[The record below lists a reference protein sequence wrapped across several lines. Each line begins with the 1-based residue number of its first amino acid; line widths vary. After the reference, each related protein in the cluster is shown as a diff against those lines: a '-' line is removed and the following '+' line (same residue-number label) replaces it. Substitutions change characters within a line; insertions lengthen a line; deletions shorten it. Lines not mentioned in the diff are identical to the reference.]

1 MAVTP
6 NGDLLV
12 SQPFSDQISL
22 VRPNPAGDPI
32 VSTFVS
38 GLRKPHDMVFHVI
51 NNITYLY
58 VAESHQVVRYVYT
71 YGATTP
77 GARQLIVEKLPDAS
91 SAELGGNYGHQL
103 KNIAIGPDHKLYV
116 SIASRS
122 NADISSASGDPQD
135 GSTDP
140 IRATIYQY
148 NANGSG
154 KRLYARGLR
163 NAEGLA
169 FVPGTNI
176 LWAAVNN
183 RDNTPCPSANAGFGC
198 TKAGEVLASYVN
210 DHPPEEFTRVRDG
223 GNYGWPFCNPNPDS
237 PSGLENM
244 PFDRDYDNNR
254 DGTRLNCDTA
264 DRINKGIQAH
274 SAPLGLTF
282 LQDTAFP
289 AAYQPGVALGMHGSW
304 NRSPKSGYKILY
316 FPWDSATQTP
326 GNELDLVKGWMLN
339 DTGQSVWGRPV
350 DTAIGLDGSMFISDD
365 QSGTVYKMTPT
376 RNEVANITKAGDDG
390 SRGTLSFAL
399 ANSQSGDIITFDPL
413 LNISNPAA
421 RLTFNIS
428 SNLPA
433 LKAGVTLNGGSCLSG
448 PRVTFNGPGA
458 PGNGLV
464 LNGGTTLKNL
474 ALQNFPAKQLV
485 VNRTNGPNR
494 LGPCLVVKG

>member
-1 MAVTP
+1 
-6 NGDLLV
+6 
-12 SQPFSDQISL
+12 
-22 VRPNPAGDPI
+22 
-32 VSTFVS
+32 
-38 GLRKPHDMVFHVI
+38 
-51 NNITYLY
+51 
-58 VAESHQVVRYVYT
+58 
-71 YGATTP
+71 
-77 GARQLIVEKLPDAS
+77 
-91 SAELGGNYGHQL
+91 
-103 KNIAIGPDHKLYV
+103 
-116 SIASRS
+116 
-122 NADISSASGDPQD
+122 
-135 GSTDP
+135 
-140 IRATIYQY
+140 
-148 NANGSG
+148 
-154 KRLYARGLR
+154 
-163 NAEGLA
+163 
-169 FVPGTNI
+169 
-176 LWAAVNN
+176 
-183 RDNTPCPSANAGFGC
+183 
-198 TKAGEVLASYVN
+198 
-210 DHPPEEFTRVRDG
+210 
-223 GNYGWPFCNPNPDS
+223 
-237 PSGLENM
+237 
-244 PFDRDYDNNR
+244 
-254 DGTRLNCDTA
+254 
-264 DRINKGIQAH
+264 
-274 SAPLGLTF
+274 
-282 LQDTAFP
+282 
-289 AAYQPGVALGMHGSW
+289 
-304 NRSPKSGYKILY
+304 
-316 FPWDSATQTP
+316 
-326 GNELDLVKGWMLN
+326 MLN